1 MQYQSQLGR
10 TGIQEG
16 PPSGL
21 PDLGKS
27 HGISTRQGTTQ
38 DNPWG
43 LRRERLSKAPF
54 LCSGPIKSWEGMG
67 GWATIQGLPR
77 SPALHFIHH
86 TLVLV
91 GDEFQPGSIKT
102 WAWTPRSRALKF
114 QYGVISEVSSDDMK
128 KTEVEKMRREHIY
141 VNQMRVL
148 IVLFLWK
155 GIYLDN
161 LLCIWKKNYIPTL
174 YHT

>member
-1 MQYQSQLGR
+1 MVDIHSGGQSWKIQAVPEERGVYMQYQSQLGW

-38 DNPWG
+38 GNPWG
-43 LRRERLSKAPF
+43 LRRECLSKAPF

-128 KTEVEKMRREHIY
+128 KTEVEKMRREHIF
-141 VNQMRVL
+141 M
-148 IVLFLWK
+148 
-155 GIYLDN
+155 
-161 LLCIWKKNYIPTL
+161 
-174 YHT
+174 